1 MWTVTV
7 VLEALV
13 GIAVGDASAV
23 LFVVVGVAGALE
35 ADAKIVTAGVGWT
48 RLCGTLVLIAT
59 FVIFHGEAS
68 FTVASVTGAVV
79 LAGGSGRAWVG
90 ITLIGI
96 TVGQTLVAVL
106 VEAGHAVAL
115 VSVALVDTDGV
126 GWAWVG

>member
-23 LFVVVGVAGALE
+23 LFVVVGVARALE
-35 ADAKIVTAGVGWT
+35 PDAKIVTAGVSWT
-48 RLCGTLVLIAT
+48 WLSATLVLIAT
-59 FVIFHGEAS
+59 FVIFHGEAC

-90 ITLIGI
+90 ITLVCI